1 MSKRRLIVINALAIL
16 LTFVILIVGKLKL
29 TGAIKINTEVMIILY
44 LGCLLYDLIVMA
56 MSMSSFVKFISRH
69 ERVEIMNEDSEP
81 R

>member
-29 TGAIKINTEVMIILY
+29 TGTIKINTKAMIILY
-44 LGCLLYDLIVMA
+44 LGCLLYDLIVMIV
-56 MSMSSFVKFISRH
+56 SMNSFVKFITKN
-69 ERVEIMNEDSEP
+69 ENIEI